1 MLRSLQGALQGG
13 SIMESRIRA
22 RVLKTASK
30 ASGCR
35 HPEPPYFPESWTGHK
50 NRKLDLAVIDVVRG
64 SDYPPPF
71 DAPCRDRER
80 KRLGDAAGLSQFG
93 VNLLRLPP
101 GTWSSQRHWQT
112 ASDEF
117 VYVVSGEVVLI
128 TGAGEETLRAGDAAG
143 FKAGTPDGHHLQN
156 RSTLEALVLEVGTRL
171 PGDGCYYSDIDMMI
185 IDDSPDGYTRR
196 DGSPYARRS
205 SNGEAE

>member
-1 MLRSLQGALQGG
+1 M
-13 SIMESRIRA
+13 
-22 RVLKTASK
+22 
-30 ASGCR
+30 
-35 HPEPPYFPESWTGHK
+35 

-71 DAPCRDRER
+71 DAPCRDIER

-101 GTWSSQRHWQT
+101 GTWSSQRHWQI

-128 TGAGEETLRAGDAAG
+128 TDAGEETLGAGDAAG
-143 FKAGTPDGHHLQN
+143 FKAGT
-156 RSTLEALVLEVGTRL
+156 STGITYRTA
-171 PGDGCYYSDIDMMI
+171 
-185 IDDSPDGYTRR
+185 
-196 DGSPYARRS
+196 ARRKHWS
-205 SNGEAE
+205 SR